1 MRERRAGCGELRGGA
16 RLPGGRRALVSAGR
30 RAARSRGGPR
40 GPCPGE
46 SARRTWARPQG
57 GSPAR
62 ERGRR
67 EGVALSPR
75 GSFIVFLT
83 SALGGVRPGRAE
95 RGGGRRSWSPTSAVA
110 PLSARARPAPCRP
123 RWPAVR
129 GFPAGGAW
137 RRGPAPRLCPRGLG
151 RPGLGFLVFRAL
163 SLWDSPCQKPAP
175 PCIAGSC
182 RARASPSHLHGA
194 DDQGES

>member
-1 MRERRAGCGELRGGA
+1 M
-16 RLPGGRRALVSAGR
+16 SAGR

-83 SALGGVRPGRAE
+83 SALGGVRPGRAGPSGA
-95 RGGGRRSWSPTSAVA
+95 GGGSRGRRA
-110 PLSARARPAPCRP
+110 PRWLRSARGRALLPAARAGQLSGDSRRAAP
-123 RWPAVR
+123 
-129 GFPAGGAW
+129 GGGA
-137 RRGPAPRLCPRGLG
+137 RLRGCAHGGSAAPGWVFWCLG
-151 RPGLGFLVFRAL
+151 RFHFGTRRVRSRRRPVSPDPAELVLLLRTCMV
-163 SLWDSPCQKPAP
+163 PMT
-175 PCIAGSC
+175 
-182 RARASPSHLHGA
+182 RARA
-194 DDQGES
+194 ESDLPKVTQ